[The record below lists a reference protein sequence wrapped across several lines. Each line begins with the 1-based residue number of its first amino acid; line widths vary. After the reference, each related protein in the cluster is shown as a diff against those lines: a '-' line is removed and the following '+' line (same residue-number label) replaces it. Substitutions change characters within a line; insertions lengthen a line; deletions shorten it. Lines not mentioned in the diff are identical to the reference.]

1 MADNKAQLQ
10 RKIAF
15 SFPVFV
21 KLAFPKNKSAFLDQG
36 VRGTPLNVYN
46 FLRDSPLSFG
56 KVGVFPTQGSGGGG
70 RPLRGHLASS
80 IGCRRRAAAAEG
92 NPTFPNFKGG
102 TPNKL

>member
-92 NPTFPNFKGG
+92 NPTFPKFRGE
-102 TPNKL
+102 T